1 MANSFEIVGRLHLVS
16 DTQQVK
22 DTFRKRDF
30 VIEYQDG
37 NYPQHIKFQVTQ
49 DRCSS
54 LDNLRVGQDIKVMFN
69 LRGRPYQS
77 KTGETVYFTNLE
89 AWRVEPMGGAAG
101 TKDYSGVKQAGET
114 AASADFDDVPF

>member
-1 MANSFEIVGRLHLVS
+1 MANSFEVIGRLYVVS

-30 VIEYQDG
+30 VIEIQDG

-49 DRCSS
+49 DRCSL
-54 LDNLRVGQDIKVMFN
+54 LDNLRIGQDIKVLFN

-77 KTGETVYFTNLE
+77 KSGETVYFTNLE
-89 AWRVEPMGGAAG
+89 AWRVEPMGAATGA
-101 TKDYSGVKQAGET
+101 TDYSGVKQAANT
-114 AASADFDDVPF
+114 ATSVDFDDVPF